1 MNRARLYSTKSG
13 APLAV
18 LSFHRA
24 SLHALAWANPTFSN
38 QFERGEEDEDE
49 EEDDEEEEMKKKDWL
64 AVGGKDGMISLW
76 EVYARSSCD

>member
-1 MNRARLYSTKSG
+1 MNRARVYATKSG

-24 SLHALAWANPTFSN
+24 SLHALAWANPTFLSSTSN
-38 QFERGEEDEDE
+38 HSDQEEEEDE
-49 EEDDEEEEMKKKDWL
+49 EEEETGIRRKDWL

-76 EVYARSSCD
+76 EVYPRS